1 MEYPMLKIN
10 PILIMVMIM
19 MVMIVIKMMMMMI
32 ITVTKIIIL
41 VYSFNLLKLMV
52 SFKMMTKLRNNS
64 KLHWL
69 TGT

>member
-19 MVMIVIKMMMMMI
+19 MVIIVIKMMMMI
-32 ITVTKIIIL
+32 IIVTKIIIL
-41 VYSFNLLKLMV
+41 VNSFNLLKLKV

-64 KLHWL
+64 KLH
-69 TGT
+69 